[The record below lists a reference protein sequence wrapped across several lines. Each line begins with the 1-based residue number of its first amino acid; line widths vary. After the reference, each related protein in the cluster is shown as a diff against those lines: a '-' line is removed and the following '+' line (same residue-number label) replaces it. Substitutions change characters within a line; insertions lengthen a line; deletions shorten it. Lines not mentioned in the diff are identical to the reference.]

1 VTYDPEFGEGGDA
14 RRVYRDYPAPPP
26 TGRRTVA
33 AGRLW
38 TGGVM
43 AAVVAALMAAVGLLL
58 ARGIA
63 DVPVLVQ
70 RDGQLVNASLGW
82 YAGAAALGAIIATGL
97 LHLLLVAAPR
107 PYLFFGWIL
116 GLAIAIATL
125 APYTFDAELSSKI
138 ATSAINL
145 AIGVCIS
152 SILVGVGHS
161 AAQLPE
167 RPRGY

>member
-1 VTYDPEFGEGGDA
+1 MTNAPEFGDGAEA
-14 RRVYRDYPAPPP
+14 PRVYPSYSAEA
-26 TGRRTVA
+26 TVGHRTVDES
-33 AGRLW
+33 RLW
-38 TGGVM
+38 IGGLM

-58 ARGIA
+58 VRGIA

-70 RDGQLVNASLGW
+70 RDGQLVNATTWW

-97 LHLLLVAAPR
+97 LNVLLLWAPK

-116 GLAIAIATL
+116 GLAVVIATL
-125 APYTFDAELSSKI
+125 MPYTFDAERGSKV

-152 SILVGVGHS
+152 SILVRVGRS
-161 AAQLPE
+161 AAQL
-167 RPRGY
+167 RDRSIGY